1 MNIIEK
7 NNLVDEAY
15 NQLLQ
20 MIASGEWWRGAS
32 FRRKASS
39 AKPGGEPEHGK
50 GCTQQVKRPGLI
62 ESRQG
67 FGYSVR
73 NLNIGIY
80 LNSMLPTMLLHS
92 RDWRASRNSGS
103 EWRAKRRRWRLNG
116 PRRRT

>member
-20 MIASGEWWRGAS
+20 MIASGEWVEGSKLPSESQLCETLGVSRNTVRVALS
-32 FRRKASS
+32 KLNAL
-39 AKPGGEPEHGK
+39 
-50 GCTQQVKRPGLI
+50 GLI

-73 NLNIGIY
+73 NLLKLHAPHHAAALPGLGEHHGIQD
-80 LNSMLPTMLLHS
+80 
-92 RDWRASRNSGS
+92 RSGERS
-103 EWRAKRRRWRLNG
+103 G
-116 PRRRT
+116 GGGG